1 MKGEVGV
8 KTTAVKAA
16 KRFTL
21 FALLCLGLVLVLSAC
36 DFSFGGTGT
45 GLTKQVHIYA
55 DSFSPATLQ
64 VKVGTIVEW
73 KNLDTANHTV
83 TDDILLFDSGPL
95 GYTDTYKVAFTRTG
109 TYRYHCSLHPLVH
122 GTIVVVP

>member
-1 MKGEVGV
+1 MKRTV
-8 KTTAVKAA
+8 AKAT
-16 KRFTL
+16 KRLTL
-21 FALLCLGLVLVLSAC
+21 FALLCLCLVLVLTAC
-36 DFSFGGTGT
+36 DLSFGGTGT
-45 GLTKQVHIYA
+45 GLTQQVHIYA

-73 KNLDTANHTV
+73 KNLDTVDHTV

-122 GTIVVVP
+122 GSIVVVP

>member
-1 MKGEVGV
+1 MKRTV
-8 KTTAVKAA
+8 AKAT
-16 KRFTL
+16 KRLTL
-21 FALLCLGLVLVLSAC
+21 FALLCLCLVLVLTAC
-36 DFSFGGTGT
+36 DLSFGGRGT
-45 GLTKQVHIYA
+45 GLSKQVHIYA

-73 KNLDTANHTV
+73 KNLDTVDHTV

-122 GTIVVVP
+122 GSIVVVP